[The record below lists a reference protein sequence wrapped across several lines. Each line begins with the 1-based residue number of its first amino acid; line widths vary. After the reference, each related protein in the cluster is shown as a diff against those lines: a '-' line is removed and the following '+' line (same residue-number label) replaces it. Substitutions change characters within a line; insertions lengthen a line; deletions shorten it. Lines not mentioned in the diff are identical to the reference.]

1 MLYFAFLDKLKHPR
15 GSVNLHPIK
24 MKIKKMIPRT
34 LKKLGIIKIN
44 SSQGFLELAASLKE
58 SSRTFSSA
66 RGRFTPR
73 AIVGINSQSK
83 NIKLAKEFIRTMYS
97 DSVQQTGVGIG
108 IPMQKTA
115 VEKWKEESV
124 LESDLTLL
132 STCLSSLDTVCRER
146 DVLRASIANVLPAL
160 FADEMSVEDAVD
172 SILNYI
178 PTQVSK

>member
-1 MLYFAFLDKLKHPR
+1 
-15 GSVNLHPIK
+15 
-24 MKIKKMIPRT
+24 
-34 LKKLGIIKIN
+34 
-44 SSQGFLELAASLKE
+44 
-58 SSRTFSSA
+58 
-66 RGRFTPR
+66 
-73 AIVGINSQSK
+73 
-83 NIKLAKEFIRTMYS
+83 MYS

-178 PTQVSK
+178 PTQVSKKIGKCETHKQELCSLYRNELEINRLN